1 MVVYTGL
8 LKLLDDETQLANV
21 LSHEAAHVV
30 ARHAVRQEGGGGG
43 GVWGRRQRACI
54 LAACSQQAHC
64 RQPATYPAGADW
76 NANSVHG

>member
-30 ARHAVRQEGGGGG
+30 ARHAVRRNDG
-43 GVWGRRQRACI
+43 GVGAGGQHAC
-54 LAACSQQAHC
+54 LYSSLGSLFAAGIQQA
-64 RQPATYPAGADW
+64 ATHMPCG
-76 NANSVHG
+76 GLRIC